1 VTRAAA
7 ARAVLFDLDGTLLDT
22 APDFAR
28 SLNLLLTEQSREV
41 LPFERIRFHC
51 SHGSAALIRLG
62 FPHASEAE
70 FVTLRDRLLEIY
82 RHGVALETRLFE
94 GMEALLG
101 ELDARQI
108 PWGIVTN
115 KPAWLTEPLLEIL
128 ALRRR
133 ARTVVSGD
141 TFPER
146 KPHPRPL
153 LFAAEEL
160 GVPAIQCL
168 FVGDAERDVIA
179 ARAANMQ
186 ALVARFGYIGPADKP
201 DEWPAHGWIDSPL
214 EVLDWVQSVNAR
226 AVAQ

>member
-1 VTRAAA
+1 VTGRKA

-22 APDFAR
+22 AGDFSR
-28 SLNLLLTEQSREV
+28 SLNQLLGEQSREP
-41 LPFERIRFHC
+41 LPFELIRAHC
-51 SHGSAALIRLG
+51 SHGSASLVRLA
-62 FPHASEAE
+62 FPHATEAE
-70 FVTLRDRLLEIY
+70 FISLRDRLLAIY
-82 RHGVALETRLFE
+82 RQGVAVESRLFSGMDELLTRLE
-94 GMEALLG
+94 QWA
-101 ELDARQI
+101 I

-128 ALRRR
+128 QLRKR

-179 ARAANMQ
+179 ARAANMR
-186 ALVARFGYIGPADKP
+186 ALVARFGYIGPADKV
-201 DEWPAHGWIDSPL
+201 DEWPADGWIDSPL
-214 EVLDWVQSVNAR
+214 EVLDWIEGAP
-226 AVAQ
+226 AQTP